1 MADLIHPTR
10 DWYIIKRFEDDEI
23 TKGGIALPNASIK
36 RLPFGRVL
44 ARGPGKP
51 CDFAYVPVTG
61 DHGEHINGEFPVLPM
76 SAEQGDVVFFAETAA
91 RELELDGVGKV
102 YAVNEIDII
111 GVVEQ
116 NADDKIEA
124 LRAAGL
130 L

>member
-10 DWYIIKRFEDDEI
+10 DWYIIKRFEDDEV
-23 TKGGIALPNASIK
+23 TEGGIKLPDSAIK

-44 ARGPGKP
+44 ARGPGKA
-51 CDFAYVPVTG
+51 CDFAYVPITD
-61 DHGEHINGEFPVLPM
+61 DHGVHLGGEFPVLPM

-116 NADDKIEA
+116 GADDKVAA
-124 LRAAGL
+124 LREAGL